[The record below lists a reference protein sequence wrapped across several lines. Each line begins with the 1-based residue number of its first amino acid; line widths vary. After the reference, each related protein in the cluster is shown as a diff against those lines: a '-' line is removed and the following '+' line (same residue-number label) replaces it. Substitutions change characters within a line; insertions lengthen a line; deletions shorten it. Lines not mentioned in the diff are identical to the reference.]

1 MCPRRVRSRAATGR
15 LIPPAGTKESLSP
28 LLRTALSAI
37 PLTAVTRGTQSL
49 LDAAAPALKE
59 AISLHS
65 PKKRRLFAPV
75 NRDVLSCARTHR
87 CMRLRRLPGPQLFLL
102 TGLPPVASRGPIP
115 VRATRDAPLITIG
128 DLHRLAAVSDDR

>member
-1 MCPRRVRSRAATGR
+1 MRPRRVRSRAATGR
-15 LIPPAGTKESLSP
+15 LVPPAGTTERLSP
-28 LLRTALSAI
+28 LLRTALRAI
-37 PLTAVTRGTQSL
+37 LLTAVTRGTQSL

-75 NRDVLSCARTHR
+75 NRYVLSCTRTHR

-115 VRATRDAPLITIG
+115 VRAAQRAPA
-128 DLHRLAAVSDDR
+128 DHDRRSSPFGSGF